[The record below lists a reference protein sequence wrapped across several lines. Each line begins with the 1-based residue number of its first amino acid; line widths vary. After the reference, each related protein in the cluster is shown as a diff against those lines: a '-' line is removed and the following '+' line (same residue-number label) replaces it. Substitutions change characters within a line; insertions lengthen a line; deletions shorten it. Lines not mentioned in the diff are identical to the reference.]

1 MRGTVATEKAPG
13 GLDLQE
19 ILDEVIDWRYKG
31 FPPTAKPVTVG
42 QVVEQRWNVL
52 AGDLLLPVLV
62 VKERALENNISLMA
76 DYCRRHHLSLAP
88 HAKTPL
94 APQIVDRQL
103 AAGAWGVSTATIH
116 QTRVFRAMGVQR
128 ILLANELVDPPA
140 IAWVARALDEDQSF
154 EFFCLGDSP
163 AGVAVLEETLAR
175 AGARRP
181 LPVLIELGHAGGRAG
196 CRSWEEAMDIARA
209 VSRAAHLRLAGVE
222 AYEGV
227 IGGATLQERIAEVD
241 AFLYSI
247 RELTEAL
254 AAEGLFGEESEIVVS
269 AGGSIFF
276 DRVAEILGS
285 SWELPVRTVV
295 RSGSYIAQD
304 IDMYETLSPL
314 AGRGDGPHRLLP
326 ALELWS
332 TILSVPEP
340 GRAIAGFGKR
350 DVSYDLALP
359 TPLVLRHGDRT
370 ESIIGDV
377 EVVALYDQHAILRV
391 SPHVDLAVGDL
402 LGLGISHP
410 CTAFDK
416 WRLLPLV
423 DDDYTVTG
431 AIRTFF

>member
-1 MRGTVATEKAPG
+1 
-13 GLDLQE
+13 
-19 ILDEVIDWRYKG
+19 
-31 FPPTAKPVTVG
+31 
-42 QVVEQRWNVL
+42 
-52 AGDLLLPVLV
+52 
-62 VKERALENNISLMA
+62 
-76 DYCRRHHLSLAP
+76 
-88 HAKTPL
+88 
-94 APQIVDRQL
+94 
-103 AAGAWGVSTATIH
+103 
-116 QTRVFRAMGVQR
+116 
-128 ILLANELVDPPA
+128 
-140 IAWVARALDEDQSF
+140 
-154 EFFCLGDSP
+154 
-163 AGVAVLEETLAR
+163 
-175 AGARRP
+175 
-181 LPVLIELGHAGGRAG
+181 
-196 CRSWEEAMDIARA
+196 MDIARA